1 MDYIGLHLT
10 HKEYG
15 EGIVEAV
22 ESRGNWKSFTVAF
35 SDKTIQLM
43 YPNLFEKKH
52 AVAADPAVQEAIL
65 TEIEAAHKA
74 FTEDTERRRA
84 LERETAA
91 LAASKQGKSR
101 KTVVSEPSET
111 IAQNNPLTSGRKYG
125 TASKKIYEAC
135 IPAFGF
141 AQEGV
146 KGFGWNKPLYARAAT
161 REGYS
166 VWMLAHSNW
175 TDTEN
180 ENWRNTIS
188 EGYRLITEEWGENE
202 LGLGNEIPDEIRVTF
217 AKDGTDAYVF
227 LGVFRCTLIDLEKRI
242 KKYELIHDKYP
253 I

>member
-1 MDYIGLHLT
+1 MDYIGLHLI
-10 HKEYG
+10 HKEHG
-15 EGIVEAV
+15 EGIVKAV
-22 ESRGNWKSFTVAF
+22 ESNGNWKCFTVAF
-35 SDKTIQLM
+35 SDKTIQLK
-43 YPNLFEKKH
+43 YPYIFEKKL
-52 AVAADPAVQEAIL
+52 AVAADAAVQEAIL
-65 TEIEAAHKA
+65 TEIIEEK
-74 FTEDTERRRA
+74 EDNERRRA
-84 LERETAA
+84 LEREAA
-91 LAASKQGKSR
+91 LAASKQGKSG
-101 KTVVSEPSET
+101 KTDVSKPSET
-111 IAQNNPLTSGRKYG
+111 IAENNPLTAGRKYG
-125 TASKKIYEAC
+125 TASDKIYEAC

-146 KGFGWNKPLYARAAT
+146 KGFGWNKPLYAKAAT

-188 EGYRLITEEWGENE
+188 EGYRLITEEWDENK
-202 LGLGNEIPDEIRVTF
+202 LGLENEIPGEIRVTF
-217 AKDGTDAYVF
+217 AKDGTGAYVF